1 MKVRVIPTI
10 LTDGLT
16 VVKGEN
22 FKNERTV
29 GSAEA
34 TARLYSKRDVDE
46 LIFLD
51 VKARS
56 QNRMINLDLISK
68 FAELLDTPFGV
79 GGGIDSIEDARQCIR
94 HGAEKVILGTAALQ
108 TPNLISEIA
117 EVFGSQAVAVSID
130 IMDEEAKM
138 LGIKSASETVNIDA
152 LEYALHVER
161 LGAGEILLQSVKHEG
176 KMQGLNTFAIR
187 RISERVAIP
196 VIASSGA
203 GKPEDLLS
211 AFSAGASGVAIG
223 ALFQF
228 TQITP
233 KFLRTYLEQNGI
245 NVREIVS

>member
-22 FKNERTV
+22 FVNDRTV

-51 VKARS
+51 VRARL

-68 FAELLDTPFGV
+68 FADLLDTPFGV
-79 GGGIDSIEDARQCIR
+79 GGGINSIEDARKCIR
-94 HGAEKVILGTAALQ
+94 RGAEKVVLGTAAFQ
-108 TPNLISEIA
+108 NPKLINEIA
-117 EVFGSQAVAVSID
+117 EVFGSQAVVVSID
-130 IMDEEAKM
+130 IADDLGKM
-138 LGIKSASETVNIDA
+138 LGLKSATEIVQADA
-152 LEYALHVER
+152 LEFALKAEE
-161 LGAGEILLQSVKHEG
+161 LGAGEILLQSIKHDG
-176 KMQGLNTFAIR
+176 RMQGLNLGAIKK
-187 RISERVAIP
+187 ISEKVKIP
-196 VIASSGA
+196 LIASSGV

-211 AFSAGASGVAIG
+211 AFSNGASGVSIG

-228 TQITP
+228 TQTTP
-233 KFLRTYLEQNGI
+233 KTLRNFLKSNGM
-245 NVREIVS
+245 NVREVVS

>member
-22 FKNERTV
+22 FKNDRTV

-56 QNRMINLDLISK
+56 QHRMINLDLISK

-79 GGGIDSIEDARQCIR
+79 GGGINSIEDARKCIR
-94 HGAEKVILGTAALQ
+94 RGAEKIILGTAAFQ

-117 EVFGSQAVAVSID
+117 EVFGSQAVVVSID
-130 IMDEEAKM
+130 VMDEEGTE
-138 LGIKSASETVNIDA
+138 LGIKSASESANIDA
-152 LEYALHVER
+152 LEYALQVER

-176 KMQGLNTFAIR
+176 KMEGLNIR
-187 RISERVAIP
+187 VIKKISEWVNIP
-196 VIASSGA
+196 IIASSGV

-211 AFSAGASGVAIG
+211 AFSAGASGVGIG

-228 TQITP
+228 TEITP
-233 KFLRTYLEQNGI
+233 KYLRSYLESNGI
-245 NVREIVS
+245 DVREVVS